1 MKNIKRKLIPWM
13 VMSTLMVS
21 GVTDI
26 VEAKS
31 NAGEYESNFQYY
43 RSAQDWINTGIYA
56 RWAGDAYFDQGDV
69 YKSLNYYQESYN
81 AWNKAGFPAWANQYY
96 SGLNDKI
103 GDLNDE
109 ISRQNVLQQINVNK
123 QQLVNYTNKWN
134 WTNMAIYARKVAEGY
149 ESIEYYNEAK
159 QYYNETAY
167 YWTQEGHPTWGY
179 NSLFKRDEM
188 QEGVNMLTNKWL
200 YEYYKNEKNAI
211 NMGIYATWIAD
222 YYHEIGKYNSAVKY
236 DELANESWKT
246 AGNPVWA
253 KGYYERN
260 QVRKE
265 MFGLDIG
272 ANKWLVS
279 FYEGAN
285 NAYNVAWYSHQLGD
299 YYKHIKDYDSAKFYY
314 LKAKENWKKAGQLI
328 KSDQADTGYNLSDLE
343 KQVRPI
349 RDEFKMAK
357 ITNNNVNAAIHSS
370 KIAKIYDS
378 YGLYD
383 DAVNYYLESARLW
396 KNTNQSMNAVQWEL
410 RADELKTE
418 VSMYVDTMVPQTGA
432 RGKYEPTQGVYLGMY
447 PGENSLEYNLANIEN
462 LYGKKHSMYLTYVQF
477 DSSAGYYSKFPTN
490 FANQVKTLGGSI
502 QIGWEPDA
510 PGGLNGMDENY
521 VREFIREAKQS
532 GIPVFLRFA
541 SEMNGG
547 WVAWHGDPELY
558 KAKWKWMYQIV
569 KEEKADNVVMVWSP
583 NFLPREKIDAYYPG
597 DEYVDWVG
605 LSLYR
610 FPIDAG
616 EEKLAATPMDYLRPI
631 YEKYKHKPMMLSE
644 LGVGIKS
651 YSNNQTYINWSK
663 QQMEYFYRALPR
675 EFPQIKAVNYF
686 NYDKEGENNY
696 SFDYYNEVKDTYKQL
711 IQDPLFLS
719 NIQTNDTSMK
729 RSSSPVSDVA
739 VKGTGERQ
747 FTVSSKLPLGL
758 SIDQIKVFADGK
770 EIATSKSGTITFTY
784 DPNNVQNFTV
794 QVIHDGVVMKE
805 SQFSTK

>member
-31 NAGEYESNFQYY
+31 SVGEYESSYQYY

-56 RWAGDAYFDQGDV
+56 RWAGDAYFNQGDV

-81 AWNKAGFPAWANQYY
+81 AWDKAGFPAWANQYY

-103 GDLNDE
+103 GDLKDE
-109 ISRQNVLQQINVNK
+109 IGRQSVLQQINANK
-123 QQLVNYTNKWN
+123 QQLAIYASKWN

-159 QYYNETAY
+159 NYYNETAY
-167 YWTQEGHPTWGY
+167 YWAQEGHPTWGN

-200 YEYYKNEKNAI
+200 YDYYLKANNPI

-222 YYHEIGKYNSAVKY
+222 YYHEIGKYNSAIKF
-236 DELANESWKT
+236 DEKANEAWKL

-260 QVRKE
+260 QLRKE
-265 MFGLDIG
+265 LFSLDVG

-285 NAYNVAWYSHQLGD
+285 NAFNVAWYSHQLGD
-299 YYKHIKDYDSAKFYY
+299 YYKHVKDYDSAKIYY
-314 LKAKENWKKAGQLI
+314 LKAKENWKKAGETM

-349 RDEFKMAK
+349 RDEYKMAK

-370 KIAKIYDS
+370 KIAKVYDS

-383 DAVNYYLESARLW
+383 DAVTYYLESARLW

-418 VSMYVDTMVPQTGA
+418 VSMFVDTMVPQTVA

-447 PGENSLEYNLANIEN
+447 PGENNLEYNLANIEN
-462 LYGKKHSMYLTYVQF
+462 IYGKKHSMYLTYVQF
-477 DSSAGYYSKFPTN
+477 NPNAGYYSKFPTN
-490 FANQVKTLGGSI
+490 FANQVKALGGSI

-521 VREFIREAKQS
+521 VREFIREARQS
-532 GIPVFLRFA
+532 DIPVFLRFA

-547 WVAWHGDPELY
+547 WVPWHGDPELY

-569 KEEKADNVVMVWSP
+569 KEEKADNVVMVWAP

-610 FPIDAG
+610 FPIEAG
-616 EEKLAATPMDYLRPI
+616 EEKLAATPMNFLRPI

-644 LGVGIKS
+644 MGVGIKS

-675 EFPQIKAVNYF
+675 EFPQIKAINYF
-686 NYDKEGENNY
+686 NYDKEGENDY

-758 SIDQIKVFADGK
+758 SIDQIKVLADGK
-770 EIATSKSGTITFTY
+770 EVATSNSGTITFTY
-784 DPNNVQNFTV
+784 DANNVQNFTV
-794 QVIHDGVVMKE
+794 QVLHDGVVMKE
-805 SQFSTK
+805 SQFSLK